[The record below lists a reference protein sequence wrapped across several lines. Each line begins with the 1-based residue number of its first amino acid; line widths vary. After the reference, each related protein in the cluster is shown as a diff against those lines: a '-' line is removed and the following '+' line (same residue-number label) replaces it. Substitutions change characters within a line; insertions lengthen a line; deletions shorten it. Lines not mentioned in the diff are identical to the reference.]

1 MKSSVILIIF
11 PLLMSCQTNSFDL
24 DKLSFPIQI
33 STIEK
38 KYELDK
44 NSDLSGVIVYNSTD
58 SALLQFSGFS
68 FAGSLNKQDT
78 SMLSTNYVSFY
89 QNRTSNQ
96 VNAFRLEV
104 KTTKKAEEFEK
115 LIEKKLGKTDFYYR
129 DSEFS
134 YRAWNAD
141 KKLYLLET
149 NNTGRY
155 NSDKFKSC
163 NLYVVA
169 NGDKQLNDYFI
180 SGGFQYYGD
189 YLQEKD
195 KPQHKGKKY
204 TYKNFVD
211 EKEKE
216 DGKDS
221 FYLKDYV
228 K

>member
-1 MKSSVILIIF
+1 MKNSVILIVF

-24 DKLSFPIQI
+24 DKLTFPIQI
-33 STIEK
+33 SSIEK
-38 KYELDK
+38 KYKLDQ

-58 SALLQFSGFS
+58 SALLQFSGFN
-68 FAGSLNKQDT
+68 FAGTLNKHDT

-96 VNAFRLEV
+96 VNAFRLEI
-104 KTTKKAEEFEK
+104 KTTEKAEEFEK

-141 KKLYLLET
+141 NKLYLFET

-155 NSDKFKSC
+155 NSEKFKSC

-169 NGDKQLNDYFI
+169 NGDKLLNDYFI

-189 YLQEKD
+189 YLQEKISLSI
-195 KPQHKGKKY
+195 KK
-204 TYKNFVD
+204 KNIPTKILWMKRKKRMARIHFT
-211 EKEKE
+211 
-216 DGKDS
+216 
-221 FYLKDYV
+221 LKIM
-228 K
+228 

>member
-1 MKSSVILIIF
+1 MKNIIILIVF

-24 DKLSFPIQI
+24 DKLSFPIEI
-33 STIEK
+33 SAIEK
-38 KYELDK
+38 KYGLDK

-68 FAGSLNKQDT
+68 FAGTLNKQDT

-89 QNRTSNQ
+89 QNRTTNQ
-96 VNAFRLEV
+96 VNAFRLEI

-129 DSEFS
+129 NSEFS
-134 YRAWNAD
+134 YRAWNTGN
-141 KKLYLLET
+141 KLYLLET

-155 NSDKFKSC
+155 NDEKFKSC

-169 NGDKQLNDYFI
+169 NGDKLLNDYFI

-204 TYKNFVD
+204 TYRNFVY
-211 EKEKE
+211 EKEKD